1 MAQKSNHTFRP
12 YLTAA
17 EITHIIAQCDA
28 MLEPTKVSIEL
39 KKKLSVYLFKI
50 QSNLA
55 SPAYTYTP
63 QASLSEKLGFSD
75 SDISTAVLSDSDRY
89 EFLCSLTAPSQEQIS
104 EGQALEIKLFG
115 NLVGGI

>member
-1 MAQKSNHTFRP
+1 MANTKQNSFRP

-17 EITHIIAQCDA
+17 EITHIIAQQDA
-28 MLEPTKVSIEL
+28 MAQPTKVSIEL

-50 QSNLA
+50 QNDLA
-55 SPAYTYTP
+55 NPSYTYTP
-63 QASLSEKLGFSD
+63 SQSLSEKLGFTD
-75 SDISTAVLSDSDRY
+75 ADTGILNDNERY
-89 EFLCSLTAPSQEQIS
+89 EFLCNLSTPTAEQIA

>member
-1 MAQKSNHTFRP
+1 MAKQSNQSFRP

-17 EITHIIAQCDA
+17 EITHIIAQQDA
-28 MLEPTKVSIEL
+28 MTQPTKVSIEL

-50 QSNLA
+50 QNDLA
-55 SPAYTYTP
+55 NPSYTYTP
-63 QASLSEKLGFSD
+63 SQSLSEKLGFTESD
-75 SDISTAVLSDSDRY
+75 TKTLNDNERY
-89 EFLCSLTAPSQEQIS
+89 EFLCNLSNPTEEQIT